1 MRTGTTADYLES
13 WTIFQWASDL
23 ARGVPTRDQCDVPPP
38 IISDLDIHIGD
49 LDIPMYREIAL
60 RPDHAQ
66 SLARFLVCP
75 LWVVDSI
82 GQRNTC

>member
-1 MRTGTTADYLES
+1 LNLGRFSNGRPTSHAA
-13 WTIFQWASDL
+13 FQL
-23 ARGVPTRDQCDVPPP
+23 GINVTFRRLLFP
-38 IISDLDIHIGD
+38 IVDIHIGD